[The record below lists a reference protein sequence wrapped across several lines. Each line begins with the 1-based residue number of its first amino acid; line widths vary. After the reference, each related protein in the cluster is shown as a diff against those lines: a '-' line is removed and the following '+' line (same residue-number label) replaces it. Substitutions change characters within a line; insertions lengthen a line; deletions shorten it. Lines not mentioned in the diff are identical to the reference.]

1 MIRHTILLAAAVALL
16 LAVGPGCAPKT
27 RYAWGKYDSTL
38 YSHYKNPQDQE
49 AYLERLG
56 EIVREAETQDRV
68 PPGLYAEYGY
78 ALYQKGST
86 GEALVYFEKEK
97 GKWPESNV
105 LMEKMIRNVR
115 QHETTRESSTASP
128 AATTEEAK

>member
-16 LAVGPGCAPKT
+16 FAVGSGCAPKT

-78 ALYQKGST
+78 ALYLKGST
-86 GEALVYFEKEK
+86 GEALTYFEKEK
-97 GKWPESNV
+97 AKWPESNV
-105 LMEKMIRNVR
+105 LMEKMLRNVK
-115 QHETTRESSTASP
+115 QHEATRKSSTASP
-128 AATTEEAK
+128 AAPAEDAK